1 LIAVVIGVVTSILLT
16 DILDNVMC
24 GLSLYVQVEYSYMTA
39 FIFAGAIFAILILTL
54 LSPMKR
60 LKKMNIVNEIKYE

>member
-1 LIAVVIGVVTSILLT
+1 
-16 DILDNVMC
+16 MC